1 MYRCRICG
9 RSGVMLGHR
18 CPEMTLKN
26 IEADR
31 RQQERRIEEEN
42 EEPSYGERLEAGF
55 DGEEG
60 E

>member
-1 MYRCRICG
+1 
-9 RSGVMLGHR
+9 MLGHR